1 MVKISIYIIST
12 CPVCLKTKEFF
23 RTRGIPFDFVDF
35 DLASEKEQDRIAA
48 EMVNGTCDT
57 GFPFVRIGDVVV
69 IGFSPERFEQLLKSE
84 NLEQAASQ
92 A

>member
-1 MVKISIYIIST
+1 
-12 CPVCLKTKEFF
+12 
-23 RTRGIPFDFVDF
+23 
-35 DLASEKEQDRIAA
+35 
-48 EMVNGTCDT
+48 MVNGTCDT
-57 GFPFVRIGDVVV
+57 GFPFIRIGDAVV